1 MMNNEECLH
10 CDGFA
15 THYADIAGCTF
26 YLCTNHA
33 TIAKLGRG
41 ISVRRYAPEQ
51 DYNITGSY
59 ASPHYGDTGSYQ
71 SDRNY
76 LNIHNL
82 QCKYCDSKITNEMI
96 VCSRCGAP
104 IHN

>member
-1 MMNNEECLH
+1 MTNNRKCLH
-10 CDGFA
+10 CGGPV
-15 THYADIAGCTF
+15 THYSYNGRRIS
-26 YLCTNHA
+26 YLCTDHA
-33 TIAKLGRG
+33 IIAKLAGGTR
-41 ISVRRYAPEQ
+41 VFRYAPEQ